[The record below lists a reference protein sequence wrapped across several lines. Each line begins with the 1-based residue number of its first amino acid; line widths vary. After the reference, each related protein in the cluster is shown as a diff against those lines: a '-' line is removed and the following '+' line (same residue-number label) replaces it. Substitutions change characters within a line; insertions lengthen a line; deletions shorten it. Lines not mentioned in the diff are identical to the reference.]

1 MYSYRSQG
9 TLVLSMVRHRSPAPG
24 SRVGAVMHAAMAKF
38 SIPCRITEKYPE
50 RLKPSTRST
59 GVVAMCR
66 LGGVGYQ
73 SHLIRSSDTDSGASF
88 VGANYQ
94 THLVRCRSL
103 PMSHGVARAVVPEHR
118 SAQRATTQS
127 GAFSVR
133 HFRLSPP
140 QYPQSFSLVP
150 AHPFPVPLLSSSP
163 AALGSHRVAQA
174 TTRSL

>member
-9 TLVLSMVRHRSPAPG
+9 TFVLSMVRHRSPAPG

-38 SIPCRITEKYPE
+38 SIPCRITESYPE

-66 LGGVGYQ
+66 LGGADYQ
-73 SHLIRSSDTDSGASF
+73 S
-88 VGANYQ
+88 
-94 THLVRCRSL
+94 HLVRCRSL